1 MREGKIKTSMVLCS
15 IFAGAIFFLS
25 CYKRTFSNM
34 RNLPIPNVKKED
46 VSDHYL
52 TKFDLGRHFSQK
64 KSLNWRETKVPTTI
78 GMVLSDSKYKP
89 VDYFYFLKF
98 NNWFK
103 KMKFDNGILPVDPK
117 QNLDCD
123 NFAMLYKSTFG
134 VASYQGGTDVEFA
147 VAVVV
152 VQQVN
157 PFGGIPSGYLHMLN
171 LVFTNKD
178 WYIFEPQTGQ
188 FIELHKYPNQEF
200 IQYII
205 L

>member
-1 MREGKIKTSMVLCS
+1 
-15 IFAGAIFFLS
+15 
-25 CYKRTFSNM
+25 
-34 RNLPIPNVKKED
+34 
-46 VSDHYL
+46 
-52 TKFDLGRHFSQK
+52 
-64 KSLNWRETKVPTTI
+64 
-78 GMVLSDSKYKP
+78 
-89 VDYFYFLKF
+89 
-98 NNWFK
+98 
-103 KMKFDNGILPVDPK
+103 MKFDNGILPVDPK

-152 VQQVN
+152 VQQKN
-157 PFGGIPSGYLHMLN
+157 PFGGVPSGYLHMLN